1 MSKRLAQHVW
11 RYVRKVHPLFFFG
24 LSLVLAWVC
33 VQQLKQNNLGMIAR
47 RDAVFRA
54 DKENGDVE
62 GALRE
67 LRTYIYGHM
76 NTSLT
81 TGPNPV
87 YPPIQLKYTYERK
100 QAERQAQLGQ
110 NRSTLYHEAQQ
121 ACDSQGRD
129 LSVSDTVSCIENYAA
144 ERGVQLATIPDA
156 LYKFDF
162 TSAKWTPDLA
172 GWSLVGSVVSMLA
185 CILLVGIR
193 FAAKRWLK

>member
-1 MSKRLAQHVW
+1 MDKRKIYQIW
-11 RYVRKVHPLFFFG
+11 RYIRKIHPGVFFIV
-24 LSLVLAWVC
+24 SLVLAGVA

-67 LRTYIYGHM
+67 LRVYIYGHM

-81 TGPNPV
+81 AGPNPV

-110 NRSTLYHEAQQ
+110 NRSYLYHEAQQ
-121 ACDSQGRD
+121 ACDSQRGE

-172 GWSLVGSVVSMLA
+172 GWSLVGAAASMMVCLGL
-185 CILLVGIR
+185 IGVR
-193 FAAKRWLK
+193 FAAKRFL